1 MSILAFSIRWMS
13 QWSGSWN
20 WYIPNLAPLNKK
32 FNLLT
37 WKVQRQCKMP
47 IVSLERLLN
56 LSTRA
61 FYLKKCEHEEKEG
74 RLFALLWATREYYD
88 LKVSNKVKSIQHD
101 AKEASQHVKS
111 VTNTIY
117 DFLRELF
124 WNWFTNKLSLRYTY
138 QKNIK
143 FKIHTFI
150 FTP

>member
-1 MSILAFSIRWMS
+1 MR
-13 QWSGSWN
+13 
-20 WYIPNLAPLNKK
+20 KK
-32 FNLLT
+32 EAYLL
-37 WKVQRQCKMP
+37 W
-47 IVSLERLLN
+47 
-56 LSTRA
+56 
-61 FYLKKCEHEEKEG
+61 
-74 RLFALLWATREYYD
+74 LWATREYYD

-143 FKIHTFI
+143 FKIHTSI